1 LGKRNWEKLK
11 TFAEEGI
18 IEFDAKG
25 IKILPSGL
33 PFIRNV
39 CMVFDLRMQE
49 KEERKFGFSKSI

>member
-1 LGKRNWEKLK
+1 MKRIG
-11 TFAEEGI
+11 TFVTIQFAEEGI

-25 IKILPSGL
+25 IKILATGL
-33 PFIRNV
+33 PFVRNV